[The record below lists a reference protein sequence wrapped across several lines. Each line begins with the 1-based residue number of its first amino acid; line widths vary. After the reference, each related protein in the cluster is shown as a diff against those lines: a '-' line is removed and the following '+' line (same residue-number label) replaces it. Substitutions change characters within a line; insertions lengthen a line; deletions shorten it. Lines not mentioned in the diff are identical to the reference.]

1 LTEEASA
8 EINAV
13 ELATEL
19 TVAWLGN
26 PNNRVSAD
34 EVPAF
39 LRKMHTTLTDFAKP
53 NVAEQPA
60 EAQPEDAT
68 YTPAVTVRKSL
79 ASPDHILSLIDGKP
93 YKSLKRHLSTHG
105 LTPEQYRDR
114 YKLKADYPMTAPA
127 YSEQRRALAHQIG
140 LGAKGRQARAEPRP
154 NTESTENRAPGR
166 PRKSTTDAE

>member
-1 LTEEASA
+1 LTEQTSA
-8 EINAV
+8 EINTV
-13 ELATEL
+13 DLATEL
-19 TVAWLGN
+19 TVAWLSN

-39 LRKMHTTLTDFAKP
+39 LKKMHSTLTDFAKP
-53 NVAEQPA
+53 DVAEQPA
-60 EAQPEDAT
+60 KDQPEEAT

-93 YKSLKRHLSTHG
+93 YQSLKRHLSKHG

-127 YSEQRRALAHQIG
+127 YSERRRALAHRIG
-140 LGAKGRQARAEPRP
+140 LAAKGRQARSED
-154 NTESTENRAPGR
+154 NFNSDSTEKRPRGR
-166 PRKSTTDAE
+166 PKKNQPAPE

>member
-140 LGAKGRQARAEPRP
+140 LGAKGRQARAEPKL
-154 NTESTENRAPGR
+154 NMGSTGKRAPGR
-166 PRKSTTDAE
+166 PKKSTPRPE